1 MQIAKIGNVLF
12 AKKYFNHCK
21 YLLAY
26 SETTAFNSKYM
37 SVAFQSILNKES
49 KNKSNSWQSYES
61 VFQKLP
67 SV

>member
-49 KNKSNSWQSYES
+49 KNKSNS
-61 VFQKLP
+61 
-67 SV
+67 